1 MLGALPPV
9 FAGLDPRDA
18 DEAASFLQY
27 VGLEAGE
34 VLMEQGEE
42 DLTMA
47 FVTKGAVQLQV
58 DGISIGN
65 VGAREMMGELEL
77 FGQVPRVASAFASGP
92 VHLAVLAYEHYLHLC
107 QQGNPAAFNLE
118 RFAIRRVSDRLRW
131 LHDAILERGRGVPFD
146 FHNQRTPSF
155 LQRLFRAKPPP
166 VDAAGVLAA
175 SPLFDWADTAVLYTM
190 AEDFGVKHFQPGTVV
205 AQAGEVADDMYI
217 IADGRVDM
225 VLATGPHT
233 AEMLATLGPGQA
245 VGESTL
251 AQHTPRSASFVCRD
265 EVLALHL
272 DRGTFGGLFGTNDPV
287 GSTFRQGVLRNMIAL
302 LLASQRRFVEL
313 ETQRVAS
320 SEQSFRGTPLN
331 SVWRD

>member
-9 FAGLDPRDA
+9 FAGLDPADA
-18 DEAASFLQY
+18 EEASSFLQY
-27 VGLEAGE
+27 VSLQAGE

-47 FVTKGAVQLQV
+47 FVTQGAVQLQV
-58 DGISIGN
+58 DEVPIGN
-65 VGAREMMGELEL
+65 AGTRDMLGEIEL
-77 FGQVPRVASAFASGP
+77 FGQLPRVASAFASGP

-107 QQGNPAAFNLE
+107 SQGNPAAFNLE
-118 RFAIRRVSDRLRW
+118 RFSIRKVSDRLRW
-131 LHDAILERGRGVPFD
+131 FHDGILERGRGVAFD
-146 FHNQRTPSF
+146 FDNQRAPGF
-155 LQRLFRAKPPP
+155 LQRLFRSKPPP
-166 VDAAGVLAA
+166 VDVASVITT
-175 SPLFDWADTAVLYTM
+175 SPLFDWADTSVLYTL
-190 AEDFGVKHFQPGTVV
+190 AQEFTVRQLPAGHV
-205 AQAGEVADDMYI
+205 IARAGEVANDMYV

-225 VLATGPHT
+225 VLATGPAS

-251 AQHTPRSASFVCRD
+251 AQHTPRSATFVCRD

-272 DRGTFGGLFGTNDPV
+272 DRGTYGGLFGSDDPV

-302 LLASQRRFVEL
+302 LLASQRRYVEL
-313 ETQRVAS
+313 ETQRSATVD
-320 SEQSFRGTPLN
+320 QMYRGTPLN

>member
-18 DEAASFLQY
+18 DEASSFLQY
-27 VGLEAGE
+27 VGLQAGE

-58 DGISIGN
+58 DGVSVGN
-65 VGAREMMGELEL
+65 VGSREMLGELEL
-77 FGQVPRVASAFASGP
+77 FGQIPRVGSAFASGP
-92 VHLAVLAYEHYLHLC
+92 VHLAVLAYEHYLQLC
-107 QQGNPAAFNLE
+107 QQGNAAAFNLE

-131 LHDAILERGRGVPFD
+131 LHDGILERGRGIAFD
-146 FHNQRTPSF
+146 FDNQRTPGI
-155 LQRLFRAKPPP
+155 LQRLFRTKPPP
-166 VDAAGVLAA
+166 VDPAGVITA
-175 SPLFDWADTAVLYTM
+175 SPLFDWADTSVLYTL
-190 AEDFGVKHFQPGTVV
+190 ASDFSIRQFPPGTVV
-205 AQAGEVADDMYI
+205 ARAGEVADDMYV

-225 VLATGPHT
+225 VLATGPAS
-233 AEMLATLGPGQA
+233 AEMIATLGPGQA

-251 AQHTPRSASFVCRD
+251 AQHTPRSATFVCRD
-265 EVLALHL
+265 EVIALHL
-272 DRGTFGGLFGTNDPV
+272 DRATYGGLFATNDPV

-313 ETQRVAS
+313 ETQRSMHA
-320 SEQSFRGTPLN
+320 EQSFRGTPLN